1 VSGVF
6 DGGVDSQHVGKCYPF
21 FLSVFRFAVHGATK
35 IRWRRRCRHR
45 SAEVASVNADRSVGP
60 TRRAF
65 LGAAAAT
72 AGLAAAGSA
81 SAQEGGVDF
90 GGWFDD
96 VDNYDGVV
104 DARGQSEVTVDVGA
118 QGNGGAFAFGP
129 AAIRVDP
136 GTTVVFE
143 WTGEGGQHNVVTEE
157 GVSLE
162 SELTDEAGFTF
173 EHTFQEEGV
182 TTYYCEPHRSLGMK
196 GAVVVGDQ
204 GAGPV
209 QLGEPDYGDWFAD
222 VENYEETV
230 DRRGQSEVT
239 VEVGAQGNG
248 GAFAFEPAAV
258 RVDPGTT
265 VVFEWTGEGGQHNV
279 VSEDGESFESEL
291 TEQAGF
297 TFEHTFEE
305 EGVTTYFC
313 EPHRSLGM
321 KGAVAVGNVGGPA
334 AEEGGVDE
342 AFANRVFG
350 AFGAVLGLLTLPVVA
365 GLLYIYVNR
374 RSYQR
379 PDEGPAVE
387 AEGTGEG
394 TVRKL
399 THDEYDPVGTAALV
413 AFYFVLVSLLWVF
426 MYFVEFLGNGP
437 TVIG

>member
-1 VSGVF
+1 VSVQF
-6 DGGVDSQHVGKCYPF
+6 DRGVDSQYVGKCYPF
-21 FLSVFRFAVHGATK
+21 FLSVFRFPDYGATK

-45 SAEVASVNADRSVGP
+45 LAEVASVSADRSAGP

-65 LGAAAAT
+65 LGATAAT

-81 SAQEGGVDF
+81 TAQEGGVDF

-104 DARGQSEVTVDVGA
+104 DARGQSEVTVEVGA

-129 AAIRVDP
+129 AAVRVDP

-157 GVSLE
+157 GESLE
-162 SELTDEAGFTF
+162 SELTAEAGFT
-173 EHTFQEEGV
+173 
-182 TTYYCEPHRSLGMK
+182 Y
-196 GAVVVGDQ
+196 
-204 GAGPV
+204 
-209 QLGEPDYGDWFAD
+209 
-222 VENYEETV
+222 
-230 DRRGQSEVT
+230 
-239 VEVGAQGNG
+239 
-248 GAFAFEPAAV
+248 
-258 RVDPGTT
+258 
-265 VVFEWTGEGGQHNV
+265 
-279 VSEDGESFESEL
+279 
-291 TEQAGF
+291 
-297 TFEHTFEE
+297 EHTFEE

-365 GLLYIYVNR
+365 GLLYVYVNR
-374 RSYQR
+374 RSYER

-394 TVRKL
+394 TVQKL

>member
-1 VSGVF
+1 MNERRSG
-6 DGGVDSQHVGKCYPF
+6 
-21 FLSVFRFAVHGATK
+21 
-35 IRWRRRCRHR
+35 
-45 SAEVASVNADRSVGP
+45 GP

-72 AGLAAAGSA
+72 TGLAAAGTA
-81 SAQEGGVDF
+81 TAQEAGVDF

-96 VDNYDGVV
+96 VDNFDGVV
-104 DARGQSEVTVDVGA
+104 DARGQSEVTVEVGVDA
-118 QGNGGAFAFGP
+118 NGGAFGFGP
-129 AAIRVDP
+129 AAVRVDP
-136 GTTVVFE
+136 GTTVVWE
-143 WTGEGGQHNVVTEE
+143 WTGEGGQHNVLSEE
-157 GVSLE
+157 GASLD
-162 SELTDEAGFTF
+162 SELTQETGFTYEYTF
-173 EHTFQEEGV
+173 EEEGV
-182 TTYYCEPHRSLGMK
+182 TTYLCDPHRSLGMK

-204 GAGPV
+204 GAGAV
-209 QLGEPDYGDWFAD
+209 QLGEPDYGEWFTD

-239 VEVGAQGNG
+239 VEVGVDANG
-248 GAFAFEPAAV
+248 GAFGFGPAAV

-265 VVFEWTGEGGQHNV
+265 VVWEWTGEGGQHNV
-279 VSEDGESFESEL
+279 LSEEGASLDSEL
-291 TEQAGF
+291 TDEAGF
-297 TFEHTFEE
+297 TYEHTFES

-313 EPHRSLGM
+313 DPHRSLGM

-342 AFANRVFG
+342 AFASRVFG
-350 AFGAVLGLLTLPVVA
+350 VFGAVLGLLALPVVA
-365 GLLYIYVNR
+365 GLFYVYVNR
-374 RSYQR
+374 RSYRR
-379 PDEGPAVE
+379 PDHGPTVE

-394 TVRKL
+394 TVQKL